1 MSESEQPSR
10 RPVQL
15 AALRALVRSLRLQQS
30 LEAETATRVVLLW
43 HEEVF
48 GAYKY
53 FADSGALAMISPSRD
68 GRLAGM
74 LAQAMNIDVVAASS
88 NKQPLAG
95 MRALLRLAPKYR
107 FVLFAADGPRGPRQQ
122 LNPGGIWLARRLQV
136 PIMTVR
142 FGLNGVRLGS
152 WDKMIIPYPFSAV
165 KLQTAE
171 PELVRPDADLDASLG
186 RYQQRMQQLQC
197 Q

>member
-1 MSESEQPSR
+1 MSAAR
-10 RPVQL
+10 L
-15 AALRALVRSLRLQQS
+15 AVLRTLVRSLRLSQR
-30 LEAETATRVVLLW
+30 AESSAATRVVLLW

-53 FADSGALAMISPSRD
+53 FANSNALAMISPSRD

-95 MRALLRLAPKYR
+95 MRALLRLAPQYR
-107 FVLFAADGPRGPRQQ
+107 FVLFAADGPRGPRQR

-142 FGLNGVRLGS
+142 FGLSGVRLSS
-152 WDKMIIPYPFSAV
+152 WDKMVIPYPLSAV
-165 KLQTAE
+165 KLRISD
-171 PELVRPDADLDASLG
+171 PELVAANADLDTSLE

>member
-1 MSESEQPSR
+1 MSAAR
-10 RPVQL
+10 L
-15 AALRALVRSLRLQQS
+15 AVLRTLVRSLRLSQR
-30 LEAETATRVVLLW
+30 AESGAATRVVLLW

-53 FADSGALAMISPSRD
+53 FANSGALAMISPSRD

-95 MRALLRLAPKYR
+95 MRALLRLAPQYR
-107 FVLFAADGPRGPRQQ
+107 FVLFAADGPRGPRQR

-142 FGLNGVRLGS
+142 FGLSGVRLSS
-152 WDKMIIPYPFSAV
+152 WDKMVIPYPFSAV
-165 KLQTAE
+165 KLRVSD
-171 PELVRPDADLDASLG
+171 PELVAANADLDTSLE